1 MISLGVADVS
11 PQSTVMKILSICI
24 PYFSGFGHTKRIAE
38 TIAEAIGAD
47 THLIDVEDMT
57 DADDP
62 DTAVEEMYAEVTEQ
76 KQKFQSEFQTLY
88 DQADYPAAAMT
99 VRKMQFI
106 DKLERDIEA
115 LEDKLYD

>member
-1 MISLGVADVS
+1 MA
-11 PQSTVMKILSICI
+11 
-24 PYFSGFGHTKRIAE
+24 
-38 TIAEAIGAD
+38 
-47 THLIDVEDMT
+47 

-62 DTAVEEMYAEVTEQ
+62 DTAVEEMYAEVAEQ
-76 KQKFQSEFQTLY
+76 QQALREEFQILY

-106 DKLERDIEA
+106 HKLERDVDA